1 MTLIPVMVQ
10 PKVAQGT
17 NTSASATVPLPAIL
31 YTCPMAEHA
40 DVVSDKPGLCPKCN
54 MKLVETSKVSH
65 GKVAE
70 QHWLEQHT
78 AR

>member
-1 MTLIPVMVQ
+1 MTLIPVMVS
-10 PKVAQGT
+10 PKPAPAT
-17 NTSASATVPLPAIL
+17 NTAAGVTVQLPAIL

-40 DVVSDKPGLCPKCN
+40 DVVSDKPGKCPKCG
-54 MKLVETSKVSH
+54 MTLVETSKVSH

-70 QHWLEQHT
+70 QHWLEQHA

>member
-1 MTLIPVMVQ
+1 
-10 PKVAQGT
+10 
-17 NTSASATVPLPAIL
+17 
-31 YTCPMAEHA
+31 MAEHA
-40 DVVSDKPGLCPKCN
+40 DVVSDKPGLCPKCD